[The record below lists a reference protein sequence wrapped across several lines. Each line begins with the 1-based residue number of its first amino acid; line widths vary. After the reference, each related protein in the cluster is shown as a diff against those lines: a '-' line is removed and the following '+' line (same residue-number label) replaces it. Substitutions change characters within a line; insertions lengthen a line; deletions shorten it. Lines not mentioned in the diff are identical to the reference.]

1 MSKVFNNVER
11 FCAKSQLF
19 AFYGKL
25 WYNIY
30 RKYER
35 DMNRKEVNRM
45 LTKREQ
51 IMNMELSKDNNFI
64 IKREYISKKSVIG
77 FKENGNE
84 ILKEDNTKEMRNDRT
99 IQKEQDRQFKDS
111 ERQFK
116 ENQNSKLNKVQ
127 ESLSWD
133 SAVIEKFYRIKKTS
147 GGT

>member
-64 IKREYISKKSVIG
+64 IKHKYISKKSVID

-84 ILKEDNTKEMRNDRT
+84 ILRKDNTEENRK
-99 IQKEQDRQFKDS
+99 RQ
-111 ERQFK
+111 
-116 ENQNSKLNKVQ
+116 NNSK
-127 ESLSWD
+127 
-133 SAVIEKFYRIKKTS
+133 RTR
-147 GGT
+147 

>member
-51 IMNMELSKDNNFI
+51 EMNMELSKDNSFI
-64 IKREYISKKSVIG
+64 RKCKHISKKSVID

-84 ILKEDNTKEMRNDRT
+84 ILRKNNTEEIENDRI
-99 IQKEQDRQFKDS
+99 IQREQDRQFKDS
-111 ERQFK
+111 KIQRDS
-116 ENQNSKLNKVQ
+116 SK
-127 ESLSWD
+127 
-133 SAVIEKFYRIKKTS
+133 RIKTQS
-147 GGT
+147 

>member
-51 IMNMELSKDNNFI
+51 EMNIELFKDNSFI
-64 IKREYISKKSVIG
+64 IKHEYISKKSIID
-77 FKENGNE
+77 FKVSDNK
-84 ILKEDNTKEMRNDRT
+84 ILRKDNTKEIENGRT
-99 IQKEQDRQFKDS
+99 IQREQDRQFKDS
-111 ERQFK
+111 ER
-116 ENQNSKLNKVQ
+116 
-127 ESLSWD
+127 
-133 SAVIEKFYRIKKTS
+133 
-147 GGT
+147 

>member
-1 MSKVFNNVER
+1 MSKVFNNVEC

-51 IMNMELSKDNNFI
+51 IMNMGLSKDSSFI
-64 IKREYISKKSVIG
+64 IKREYISKKSVID
-77 FKENGNE
+77 FKESDNE
-84 ILKEDNTKEMRNDRT
+84 ILRKNNTGEIENGRT
-99 IQKEQDRQFKDS
+99 IQREQDRQFKDS
-111 ERQFK
+111 ER
-116 ENQNSKLNKVQ
+116 
-127 ESLSWD
+127 
-133 SAVIEKFYRIKKTS
+133 
-147 GGT
+147 

>member
-1 MSKVFNNVER
+1 MSKVFNNVKR

-64 IKREYISKKSVIG
+64 IKREYISKKSIID
-77 FKENGNE
+77 FKENGNKILRKDNIEE
-84 ILKEDNTKEMRNDRT
+84 IENDRT

-111 ERQFK
+111 ER
-116 ENQNSKLNKVQ
+116 
-127 ESLSWD
+127 
-133 SAVIEKFYRIKKTS
+133 
-147 GGT
+147 

>member
-1 MSKVFNNVER
+1 MSKVFNNVEC

-51 IMNMELSKDNNFI
+51 IMNMELSKNNSFI
-64 IKREYISKKSVIG
+64 IKRECISKKSVID

-84 ILKEDNTKEMRNDRT
+84 ILRKNNTKEIENGRA
-99 IQKEQDRQFKDS
+99 IQKEQDRQIQRFRKVVQR
-111 ERQFK
+111 E
-116 ENQNSKLNKVQ
+116 SKLKA
-127 ESLSWD
+127 E
-133 SAVIEKFYRIKKTS
+133 
-147 GGT
+147 

>member
-35 DMNRKEVNRM
+35 DMNRKEVDRM

-51 IMNMELSKDNNFI
+51 EMNIELFKDNSFI

-84 ILKEDNTKEMRNDRT
+84 ILRKDNTKEIENGRT
-99 IQKEQDRQFKDS
+99 IQREQDRQFKDS

-116 ENQNSKLNKVQ
+116 ENQNSKLNKVFKVQ
-127 ESLSWD
+127 ESLP
-133 SAVIEKFYRIKKTS
+133 
-147 GGT
+147 

>member
-51 IMNMELSKDNNFI
+51 EMNIELFKDNSFI
-64 IKREYISKKSVIG
+64 IKRECISKKSIID
-77 FKENGNE
+77 FKESDNK
-84 ILKEDNTKEMRNDRT
+84 ILRKDNTEENRK
-99 IQKEQDRQFKDS
+99 RQ
-111 ERQFK
+111 
-116 ENQNSKLNKVQ
+116 NNSKRTK
-127 ESLSWD
+127 
-133 SAVIEKFYRIKKTS
+133 
-147 GGT
+147 